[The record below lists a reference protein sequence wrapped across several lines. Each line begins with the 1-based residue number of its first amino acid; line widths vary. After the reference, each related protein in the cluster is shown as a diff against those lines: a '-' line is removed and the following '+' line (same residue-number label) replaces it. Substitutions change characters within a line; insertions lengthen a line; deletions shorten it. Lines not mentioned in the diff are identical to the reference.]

1 MSTYSHFGGKLLNDP
16 GLFERIDK
24 YLHVTV
30 SKDNS
35 DIKYSVETKG
45 NDELVP
51 LIESSSSPPV
61 NRECLI
67 APQVYRRNDKRLPY
81 SKQVI
86 EALQNNWRIAEICF
100 HAHLKAGS
108 CAMLFNPKPCD
119 PVWKGFMIRFMYS
132 LPFKCTLAISYDRST
147 CSTYGIC
154 YGIETTNINALLDK
168 LSVAKQYAY
177 QAFLVPLLMTDMA
190 LTELQDFSSKTYQD
204 FLPVRE
210 AMGCN
215 LYFNPESKYTAP
227 DLSEMPR
234 KLTALANAGASNSAS
249 LLATKA
255 VIDCLDTQLEKEQL
269 NNDEDLIV
277 RMRDHLTLMREVVDG
292 TKRRNDYLKESV
304 QAQVQMVYALL
315 AQQDNALNHRYGA
328 DMRVIAAVTLVF
340 LPGTFVATLFSA
352 TFWDFSPG
360 NQGPNVSSWVWL
372 YWVVTGTVH
381 SHMDNPPTI

>member
-1 MSTYSHFGGKLLNDP
+1 
-16 GLFERIDK
+16 
-24 YLHVTV
+24 
-30 SKDNS
+30 
-35 DIKYSVETKG
+35 
-45 NDELVP
+45 
-51 LIESSSSPPV
+51 
-61 NRECLI
+61 
-67 APQVYRRNDKRLPY
+67 
-81 SKQVI
+81 
-86 EALQNNWRIAEICF
+86 
-100 HAHLKAGS
+100 
-108 CAMLFNPKPCD
+108 
-119 PVWKGFMIRFMYS
+119 MIRFMYS

-190 LTELQDFSSKTYQD
+190 LTELQDFSSKAYQD

-255 VIDCLDTQLEKEQL
+255 VIDCLDTQLEKRQL

-304 QAQVQMVYALL
+304 QAQVQMVQHLI
-315 AQQDNALNHRYGA
+315 R
-328 DMRVIAAVTLVF
+328 RITSLV
-340 LPGTFVATLFSA
+340 
-352 TFWDFSPG
+352 
-360 NQGPNVSSWVWL
+360 
-372 YWVVTGTVH
+372 
-381 SHMDNPPTI
+381 